1 MRAKKERLT
10 DGYPGKPG
18 AIRQGVR
25 DPSSQL
31 FSVVEDLEA
40 TDDCRMATPES
51 RQARQREGLR
61 PHMHIVEKLRE
72 CSTTTTWCNM
82 GSAQKW
88 RVLEILINDKAFCPV
103 QYWQRSR
110 VICWCFYIKMCLQ
123 ILYLQQTL
131 LRDNNDIYYCTIIHN
146 LAQQNVWSSQ

>member
-51 RQARQREGLR
+51 RQARQRGTPDWGLSSKSMSPLAKR
-61 PHMHIVEKLRE
+61 ANYRFTVLMVVVPWPNLPLMLR
-72 CSTTTTWCNM
+72 
-82 GSAQKW
+82 AAAVAPKPP
-88 RVLEILINDKAFCPV
+88 R
-103 QYWQRSR
+103 
-110 VICWCFYIKMCLQ
+110 
-123 ILYLQQTL
+123 
-131 LRDNNDIYYCTIIHN
+131 H
-146 LAQQNVWSSQ
+146 